1 MCVCVHHSPEANWA
15 EAATISIVWI
25 GKFLQKALLQKKI
38 KNHNVQNKQKITK
51 RVCVWLHVITLLG
64 SILVRPRITSW
75 SCPFLDDFF
84 LVSAKMLSTWHLWA
98 WRSPSPAACYQRTE
112 LIKINQNWSYQME
125 VSDWKLHGANKGG
138 NGSTC
143 FGVTVSGSVM
153 MALSSNWREAW
164 SSYLPLKF
172 DAQTTL
178 GDLTTSHCGTISH
191 SFAP

>member
-1 MCVCVHHSPEANWA
+1 MCVCASFSWSKLSWGSHDLHSLDRQ
-15 EAATISIVWI
+15 ISSEGPV
-25 GKFLQKALLQKKI
+25 AKKI
-38 KNHNVQNKQKITK
+38 KNHNVQNKQQITK

-98 WRSPSPAACYQRTE
+98 WCSPSPAACYQRTE
-112 LIKINQNWSYQME
+112 LIKIDQNWPYQME
-125 VSDWKLHGANKGG
+125 VSDWKLHGASKGG

-143 FGVTVSGSVM
+143 FGVKKSGTVM

-178 GDLTTSHCGTISH
+178 GDLTTSHCGSISH